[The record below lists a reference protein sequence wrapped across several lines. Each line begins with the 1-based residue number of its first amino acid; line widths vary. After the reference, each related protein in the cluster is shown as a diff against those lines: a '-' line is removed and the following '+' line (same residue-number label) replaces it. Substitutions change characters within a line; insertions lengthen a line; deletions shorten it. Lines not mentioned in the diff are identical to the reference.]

1 MKYFRPIKQEKIPVA
16 DLNPTHESVVL
27 YTPSIVNPLFLETDD
42 SVSSEPVQKMH
53 NDVYL
58 LFNQERLNSLGL
70 DSLRHFLD
78 SLSPKIDNLAQL
90 RQNVSD
96 AQLLQFV
103 KSRRLQEPSE
113 IRVWM
118 EYLANEYGKQTE
130 TIQNVVKSLETKPES
145 SEPTSE

>member
-1 MKYFRPIKQEKIPVA
+1 MKFFRPIEQRKISVSN
-16 DLNPTHESVVL
+16 LNPTHESVVL
-27 YTPSIVNPLFLETDD
+27 YIPSIVNPLFLETDD
-42 SVSSEPVQKMH
+42 SVPSEPVHKMH

-58 LFNQERLNSLGL
+58 LFNQERLNNLGL

-96 AQLLQFV
+96 ERLLQFV

-118 EYLANEYGKQTE
+118 EYLANEYGKQTD
-130 TIQNVVKSLETKPES
+130 TIHNVVKSLESKPDTS
-145 SEPTSE
+145 DTTSE